1 MAADLFAVVA
11 GLGLRRPALV
21 GLSMGG
27 TIALQYAPDH
37 PGDLSRLV
45 VAGSL
50 AGVPGEFASVRGQ
63 QLEFIETHGLRAI
76 AESRMA
82 AAFTASADPAAEARV
97 TEMIA
102 GGDLEGYPSQARA
115 ALTFDIRHLLGE
127 IAVPATIIHGELDA
141 VAPAAFATFMGEAI
155 SETTVH
161 IIEGQGHFAHLE
173 ALERFNP
180 LLADALRIPEDLV
193 PAR

>member
-1 MAADLFAVVA
+1 MAADVFAVVA

-27 TIALQYAPDH
+27 TIALQYALDH

-45 VAGSL
+45 VVGSL
-50 AGVPGEFASVRGQ
+50 AGVPEEFASVRDQ
-63 QLEFIETHGLRAI
+63 QLEFIETRSLREI
-76 AESRMA
+76 AEARMA
-82 AAFTASADPAAEARV
+82 AAFTASADPATKAWV

-102 GGDLEGYPSQARA
+102 GGDLEGYRSQAT
-115 ALTFDIRHLLGE
+115 LTFDVRHRLGE
-127 IAVPATIIHGELDA
+127 IAVPTTIIHGELDA
-141 VAPAAFATFMGEAI
+141 VAPAVFATFMGAAIPEA
-155 SETTVH
+155 TVH

-173 ALERFNP
+173 APERLNP
-180 LLADALRIPEDLV
+180 LLAGALGIPEDLV